1 MRQRVSFTARL
12 SAGIAL
18 CAFPL
23 LFSACGTRES
33 AVEAG
38 NRTQTLLVGNL
49 SEPNDLDPQIADSQQ
64 TFNLIMALMEGLAQ
78 YDARTCEPVPAV
90 AEHWDVSPD
99 KLTWTFH
106 LRKNAVWSN
115 GDPVTANDFVWSYQ
129 RMLTPSLG
137 AEYAGMLFIL
147 KNGERYYKGEISD
160 FSNVGVHA
168 PDPRTLTLT
177 LTHPV
182 PYLPKLVCHAAWYP
196 VHRATL
202 EKFGRPYE
210 RGSAWTRPGNFVGN
224 GYFDLAEWIPNKL
237 IRMKKS
243 QTYWDRNNIRLES
256 VVFLPI
262 ENTSTEESMFR
273 AGQLHITS
281 SIPIVKIAVYRNDP
295 ALRPMLNQDP
305 MLATYFYR
313 FNVTQPPL
321 NDPRVRR
328 ALTLSVNRQQI
339 VEHVTKG
346 GQIPAG
352 HLTPPNIAGF
362 TATANVPYDPAQARQ
377 LLAEAGFPGGKGF
390 PKVELLYNT
399 NESHRQIAEA
409 IQQMWR
415 RELGIEISLFNQE
428 AKVYV
433 ETMRTMSYQIAR
445 YAWVGDYLDP
455 STFLDTMTTGN
466 GNNQTGWSNAEYDRL
481 IAAAETA
488 GNETERYAYFQRC
501 EEIIA
506 AENPILPIY
515 FYVRNNLQRPEVK
528 GWYSNLLDLH
538 PLKGVFLQPQS
549 ATLQAASTG
558 SR

>member
-90 AEHWDVSPD
+90 AERWDVSPD

-147 KNGERYYKGEISD
+147 KNSERYYKGEISD

-224 GYFDLAEWIPNKL
+224 GYFDLVEWIPNKL

-243 QTYWDRNNIRLES
+243 QTYWDRNNIKLES

>member
-1 MRQRVSFTARL
+1 MRHRSFSSGFLA
-12 SAGIAL
+12 AGIAIG
-18 CAFPL
+18 AFPL
-23 LFSACGTRES
+23 LFLGCAPRES
-33 AVEAG
+33 AVELG
-38 NRTQTLLVGNL
+38 NRTQTLLVGNF

-64 TFNLIMALMEGLAQ
+64 TFNLIMALIEGLAQ

-90 AEHWDVSPD
+90 AESWNVSDD
-99 KLTWTFH
+99 KLTWKFH
-106 LRKNAVWSN
+106 LRQNAVWSN

-147 KNGERYYKGEISD
+147 KNGEAYYKRETSD
-160 FSNVGVHA
+160 FSTVGAKA
-168 PDPRTLTLT
+168 PDSHTLVLT

-196 VHRATL
+196 VHRPTL
-202 EKFGRPYE
+202 EKFGRTYE

-224 GYFDLAEWIPNKL
+224 GYFTLAEWVPNKL

-243 QTYWDRNNIRLES
+243 ATYWDRNRVKLES
-256 VVFLPI
+256 VVFFPI

-281 SIPIVKIAVYRNDP
+281 SIPIEKIAVYRNDP

-313 FNVTQPPL
+313 FNVTKPPL
-321 NDPRVRR
+321 NDARVRR
-328 ALTLSVNRQQI
+328 ALTLAVNRRQI

-362 TATANVPYDPAQARQ
+362 TARADVPYDPAQARQ
-377 LLAEAGFPGGKGF
+377 LLADAGFPGGRGF
-390 PKVELLYNT
+390 PRVELLYNT
-399 NESHRQIAEA
+399 SEGHRQIAEA

-415 RELGIEISLFNQE
+415 RELGIEVSLFNQE

-433 ETMRTMSYQIAR
+433 ETMRTLSYQIAR

-481 IAAAETA
+481 IAAAEMA
-488 GNETERYAYFQRC
+488 PNDTERFAAFQRC

-528 GWYSNLLDLH
+528 GWHSNLLDLH
-538 PLKGVFLQPQS
+538 PLKGVFLQPEK
-549 ATLQAASTG
+549 TG
-558 SR
+558 APGAGEPKG

>member
-147 KNGERYYKGEISD
+147 KNSERYYKGEISD

-168 PDPRTLTLT
+168 PDPHTLTLT
-177 LTHPV
+177 LAHPV

-224 GYFDLAEWIPNKL
+224 GYFDLVEWIPNKL

-243 QTYWDRNNIRLES
+243 QTYWDRNNIKLES

>member
-1 MRQRVSFTARL
+1 M
-12 SAGIAL
+12 AL

-23 LFSACGTRES
+23 LFSGCGPRES
-33 AVEAG
+33 AVDAG

-49 SEPNDLDPQIADSQQ
+49 TEPNDLDPQIADSQQ
-64 TFNLIMALMEGLAQ
+64 TFNLVMALMEGLAQ
-78 YDARTCEPVPAV
+78 YDVRTCEPVPAV
-90 AEHWDVSPD
+90 AERWEVSPD

-147 KNGERYYKGEISD
+147 KNGERFYKKEISD
-160 FSNVGVHA
+160 FSDVGVQA
-168 PDPRTLTLT
+168 PDTHTLVLT

-196 VHRATL
+196 VHRPTL

-224 GYFDLAEWIPNKL
+224 GYFDLVEWIPNKL

-243 QTYWDRNNIRLES
+243 QTYWDRDKVKLES

-262 ENTSTEESMFR
+262 ENASTEESMFR
-273 AGQLHITS
+273 AGQLHITAT
-281 SIPIVKIAVYRNDP
+281 IPIAKIAVYRDDP

-313 FNVTQPPL
+313 FNVTKPPL
-321 NDPRVRR
+321 DDARVRR
-328 ALTLSVNRQQI
+328 ALTISVNRQQL

-362 TATANVPYDPAQARQ
+362 NAKADLPYDPEQARR
-377 LLAEAGFPGGKGF
+377 LLAEAGYPGGKGF
-390 PKVELLYNT
+390 PHVELLYNT
-399 NESHRQIAEA
+399 NEGHRQIAEA

-415 RELGIEISLFNQE
+415 RELGVDVSLFNQE

-455 STFLDTMTTGN
+455 STFLDTMTTAN

-488 GNETERYAYFQRC
+488 GNETERFASFQRC

-506 AENPILPIY
+506 AENPIMPLY

-538 PLKGVFLQPQS
+538 PLKGVFLQPEPAPARTVS
-549 ATLQAASTG
+549 PG

>member
-1 MRQRVSFTARL
+1 VRHRSFSSGFLA
-12 SAGIAL
+12 AGIAIG
-18 CAFPL
+18 AFPL
-23 LFSACGTRES
+23 LFLGCAPRES
-33 AVEAG
+33 AVELG
-38 NRTQTLLVGNL
+38 NRTQTLLVGNF

-64 TFNLIMALMEGLAQ
+64 TFNLIMALIEGLAQ

-90 AEHWDVSPD
+90 AEGWNVSDD

-106 LRKNAVWSN
+106 LRQNAVWSN

-147 KNGERYYKGEISD
+147 KNGEAYYKRETSD
-160 FSNVGVHA
+160 FSTVGAKA
-168 PDPRTLTLT
+168 PDPHTLVLT

-196 VHRATL
+196 VHRPTL
-202 EKFGRPYE
+202 EKFGRTYE
-210 RGSAWTRPGNFVGN
+210 RGSAWTRPGNFIGN
-224 GYFDLAEWIPNKL
+224 GYFTLAEWMPNKL

-243 QTYWDRNNIRLES
+243 ATYWDRDRVKLES
-256 VVFLPI
+256 VVFFPI

-281 SIPIVKIAVYRNDP
+281 SIPIEKIAVYRNDP
-295 ALRPMLNQDP
+295 ALRLMLNQDP

-313 FNVTQPPL
+313 FNVTKPPL
-321 NDPRVRR
+321 NDARVRR
-328 ALTLSVNRQQI
+328 ALTLAVNRRQI

-362 TATANVPYDPAQARQ
+362 TARADVPYDPVQARQ
-377 LLAEAGFPGGKGF
+377 LLADAGFPGGRGF
-390 PKVELLYNT
+390 PRMELLYNT
-399 NESHRQIAEA
+399 SEGHRQIAEA

-415 RELGIEISLFNQE
+415 RELGIEVSLFNQE

-433 ETMRTMSYQIAR
+433 ETMRTLSYQIAR

-481 IAAAETA
+481 IAAAEMA
-488 GNETERYAYFQRC
+488 PNDTERFAAFQRC

-528 GWYSNLLDLH
+528 GWFSNLLDLH
-538 PLKGVFLQPQS
+538 PLKGVFLQPT
-549 ATLQAASTG
+549 ATGEPSPI
-558 SR
+558 RPKN

>member
-147 KNGERYYKGEISD
+147 KNGERYYRGEISD

-168 PDPRTLTLT
+168 PDPHTLTLT
-177 LTHPV
+177 LAHPV

-224 GYFDLAEWIPNKL
+224 GYFDLVEWIPNKL

-243 QTYWDRNNIRLES
+243 QTYWDRNNIKLES

-295 ALRPMLNQDP
+295 SLRPMLNQDP

-488 GNETERYAYFQRC
+488 GNETERYAFFQRC

-506 AENPILPIY
+506 AENPILPLY

-538 PLKGVFLQPQS
+538 PLKGVFLQPEPAPARTTS
-549 ATLQAASTG
+549 PG

>member
-1 MRQRVSFTARL
+1 MRQRASLFARL

-90 AEHWDVSPD
+90 AERWDVSPD
-99 KLTWTFH
+99 KLAWTFH

-147 KNGERYYKGEISD
+147 KNGERYYKKEISD
-160 FSNVGVHA
+160 FSIVGVHA
-168 PDPRTLTLT
+168 PDPHTLTLT

-224 GYFDLAEWIPNKL
+224 GYFDLVEWIPNKL

-243 QTYWDRNNIRLES
+243 QTYWDRNNVRLES
-256 VVFLPI
+256 IVFLPI

-273 AGQLHITS
+273 AGQLHITAT
-281 SIPIVKIAVYRNDP
+281 IPITKIAVYQSDP
-295 ALRPMLNQDP
+295 TLRPMLNQDP

-313 FNVTQPPL
+313 FNVTKAPL
-321 NDPRVRR
+321 NDARVRR
-328 ALTLSVNRQQI
+328 ALTLSVNRKQI
-339 VEHVTKG
+339 VDHVTKG

-352 HLTPPNIAGF
+352 HLTLPNIAGF
-362 TATANVPYDPAQARQ
+362 TAKADVPYDPAQARQ

-399 NESHRQIAEA
+399 NEGHRQIAEA

-433 ETMRTMSYQIAR
+433 ETMRTLSYHIAR

-455 STFLDTMTTGN
+455 STFLDTMTTAN

-488 GNETERYAYFQRC
+488 GNETERYAFFQRC

-549 ATLQAASTG
+549 ASGQAATAG
-558 SR
+558 NR

>member
-168 PDPRTLTLT
+168 PDPHTLTLT
-177 LTHPV
+177 LAHPV

-224 GYFDLAEWIPNKL
+224 GYFDLVEWIPNKL

-243 QTYWDRNNIRLES
+243 QTYWDRNNIKLES

-295 ALRPMLNQDP
+295 SLRPMLNQDP

-549 ATLQAASTG
+549 ATHQAASTG

>member
-1 MRQRVSFTARL
+1 M

-147 KNGERYYKGEISD
+147 KNSERYYKGEISD

-168 PDPRTLTLT
+168 PDPHTLTLT
-177 LTHPV
+177 LAHPV

-224 GYFDLAEWIPNKL
+224 GYFDLVEWIPNKL

-243 QTYWDRNNIRLES
+243 QTYWDRNNIKLES

>member
-168 PDPRTLTLT
+168 PDPHTLTLT
-177 LTHPV
+177 LAHPV

-224 GYFDLAEWIPNKL
+224 GYFDLVEWIPNKL

-243 QTYWDRNNIRLES
+243 QTYWDRNNIKLES

>member
-90 AEHWDVSPD
+90 AERWDVSPD

>member
-1 MRQRVSFTARL
+1 
-12 SAGIAL
+12 
-18 CAFPL
+18 
-23 LFSACGTRES
+23 
-33 AVEAG
+33 
-38 NRTQTLLVGNL
+38 
-49 SEPNDLDPQIADSQQ
+49 
-64 TFNLIMALMEGLAQ
+64 MALMEGLAQ

-147 KNGERYYKGEISD
+147 KNGERYYRGEISD

-224 GYFDLAEWIPNKL
+224 GYFDLVEWIPNKL

-243 QTYWDRNNIRLES
+243 QTYWDRNNIKLES

>member
-147 KNGERYYKGEISD
+147 KNGERYYRGEISD

-224 GYFDLAEWIPNKL
+224 GYFDLVEWIPNKL

-243 QTYWDRNNIRLES
+243 QTYWDRNNIKLES

-295 ALRPMLNQDP
+295 SLRPMLNQDP

>member
-147 KNGERYYKGEISD
+147 KNGERYYRGEISD

-224 GYFDLAEWIPNKL
+224 GYFDLVEWIPNKL

-243 QTYWDRNNIRLES
+243 QTYWDRNNIKLES

-295 ALRPMLNQDP
+295 SLRPMLNQDP

-488 GNETERYAYFQRC
+488 GNETERYAFFQRC

-506 AENPILPIY
+506 AENPILPLY

-538 PLKGVFLQPQS
+538 PLKGVFLQPEPAPARTTS
-549 ATLQAASTG
+549 PG

>member
-224 GYFDLAEWIPNKL
+224 GYFDLVEWIPNKL

-243 QTYWDRNNIRLES
+243 QTYWDRNNIKLES